1 MYDYRKCLKTN
12 NLMKGNLYKILTYIF
27 LFSMLSNVCF
37 CQNSND
43 EEKDYNLLIP
53 RLEVLIESAM
63 KKNGLLLSS
72 KDQIEVQKEELN
84 AIKRNWTKYIGFR
97 AESWYGT
104 FNYMLNYS
112 SGNNLFFIPKSTD
125 RANYNLGM
133 YIDLPFYEILNRKSE
148 IRQARA
154 KISQAENMFKAQKD
168 EINQMV
174 ISYYEDLKLK
184 ERQFQI
190 QSVNLSYAKVNMEM
204 AKKEFTSGNI
214 EIYEYIR
221 ISDITSAVNIQF
233 EQAKSDLILAKKLL
247 EIIQA

>member
-1 MYDYRKCLKTN
+1 MN
-12 NLMKGNLYKILTYIF
+12 NLYKTWIYIF
-27 LFSMLSNVCF
+27 PFILLSNVCF
-37 CQNSND
+37 CQNSID
-43 EEKDYNLLIP
+43 DQKDFKLLIP

-84 AIKRNWTKYIGFR
+84 ATKRNWTKHIGFR

-112 SGNNLFFIPKSTD
+112 SGNNLFVIPKSAD
-125 RANYNLGM
+125 RANYNLGV
-133 YIDLPFYEILNRKSE
+133 YIDIPFYEIFNRKSK

-154 KISQAENMFKAQKD
+154 KVSQVENMFKAQKD
-168 EINQMV
+168 EINAMV

-184 ERQFQI
+184 ESQFQI

-204 AKKEFTSGNI
+204 AKKEFTNGNI

-221 ISDITSAVNIQF
+221 ISDITSGVKIQF
-233 EQAKSDLILAKKLL
+233 EQAKSDLMLAKKLL
-247 EIIQA
+247 ENYTGIQIN